1 MRQWTPRFL
10 GTKNDVEGARS
21 IDFGARHHRETHDTQ
36 ASAKD
41 LSRSMPMIAVQI
53 EYLLCAIAIAIA
65 GIALYRW
72 RTSYRHARS
81 TAVLGER
88 ARIARELHDTLAQG
102 LAGVGIQIET
112 AMRKSSEQP
121 EIARKHLELAQAMVR
136 SSLAEVR
143 RSIWMLRTRTS
154 TEPGG
159 LGTALLESLAQLTE
173 STGIVPKMTVAGRPR
188 VLDPDVERNLLRVA
202 HEAVTNAVRHAAART
217 IQVDLSFD
225 NEALSLRVRDDGR
238 GFDPHA
244 PLDHSGGNHLG
255 LMGITERAQAMGGE
269 LRLSSRLGEGTE
281 VLCRLPYHC
290 RNVDPFEQGAS
301 L

>member
-1 MRQWTPRFL
+1 MSRAHVRLVLALATIMMSHTPAA
-10 GTKNDVEGARS
+10 D
-21 IDFGARHHRETHDTQ
+21 
-36 ASAKD
+36 AKD
-41 LSRSMPMIAVQI
+41 LSALISMLDGHDVQI
-53 EYLLCAIAIAIA
+53 EYVLCAIAMALV
-65 GIALYRW
+65 GVGLYRW
-72 RTSYRHARS
+72 RASYRHARS
-81 TAVLGER
+81 SAILAER

-112 AMRKSSEQP
+112 ALRKSSEQP

-188 VLDPDVERNLLRVA
+188 VLEPEVERNLLRVA

-225 NEALSLRVRDDGR
+225 TEALSLRVRDDGR
-238 GFDPHA
+238 GFDPSA
-244 PLDHSGGNHLG
+244 PLDHRGGNHLG
-255 LMGITERAQAMGGE
+255 LMGISERAQAMGGE
-269 LRLSSRLGEGTE
+269 LRLSSVVGEGTE
-281 VLCRLPYHC
+281 VVCRLPYHC
-290 RNVDPFEQGAS
+290 RVADPCEEGAS

>member
-1 MRQWTPRFL
+1 MSRAHVRLVLALATIMSL
-10 GTKNDVEGARS
+10 SAT
-21 IDFGARHHRETHDTQ
+21 

-41 LSRSMPMIAVQI
+41 LSILMAMRDVQI
-53 EYLLCAIAIAIA
+53 EYVLCALALA
-65 GIALYRW
+65 GVAAALFRW
-72 RTSYRHARS
+72 RAVYRHARA
-81 TAVLGER
+81 TAILGER

-112 AMRKSSEQP
+112 ALRKSSAQP
-121 EIARKHLELAQAMVR
+121 ELARKHLELAQAMVR

-188 VLDPDVERNLLRVA
+188 VLDPEVERNLLRVA
-202 HEAVTNAVRHAAART
+202 HEAVTNAVRHAEART
-217 IQVDLSFD
+217 IQVDLCFD
-225 NEALSLRVRDDGR
+225 PEALSLRVRDDGR
-238 GFDPHA
+238 GFDPEA
-244 PLDHSGGNHLG
+244 PIDHSGGSHLG
-255 LMGITERAQAMGGE
+255 LLGISERAQAMGGE
-269 LRLSSRLGEGTE
+269 FRLSSRLGEGTE
-281 VLCRLPYHC
+281 IVCRLPYHC
-290 RNVDPFEQGAS
+290 RMADPFEEGAS

>member
-1 MRQWTPRFL
+1 M
-10 GTKNDVEGARS
+10 S
-21 IDFGARHHRETHDTQ
+21 IAD
-36 ASAKD
+36 
-41 LSRSMPMIAVQI
+41 VQI
-53 EYLLCAIAIAIA
+53 EYLLSAGALIVA
-65 GIALYRW
+65 GIAVYRW
-72 RTSYRHARS
+72 RAAYRHARS
-81 TAVLGER
+81 TAILGER

-112 AMRKSSEQP
+112 ALRKSSEQP
-121 EIARKHLELAQAMVR
+121 DIARKHLELAQAMVR

-173 STGIVPKMTVAGRPR
+173 STGIVPTMTIAGRPR
-188 VLDPDVERNLLRVA
+188 VLDPEVERNLLRVA
-202 HEAVTNAVRHAAART
+202 HEAVTNAVRHASART

-225 NEALSLRVRDDGR
+225 SEALSLRVRDDGR
-238 GFDPHA
+238 GFDPEA
-244 PLDHSGGNHLG
+244 PLDHRGGNHLG

-269 LRLSSRLGEGTE
+269 LHLSSRVGEGTE
-281 VLCRLPYHC
+281 VLCRLPYQC
-290 RNVDPFEQGAS
+290 RMADPFEEGAS